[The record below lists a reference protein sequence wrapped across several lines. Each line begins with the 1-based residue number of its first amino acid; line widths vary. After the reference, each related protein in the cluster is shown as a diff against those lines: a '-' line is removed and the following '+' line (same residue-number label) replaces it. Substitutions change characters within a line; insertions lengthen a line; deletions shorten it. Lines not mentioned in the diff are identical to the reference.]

1 MILTFS
7 CYGPL
12 LQDLVL
18 ILLQV
23 EPGERPSASQLLKV
37 PALQPHIK
45 SYLMRVKHKEG
56 TIILDTSNISQKE
69 KQKKR
74 HSLDSVGPDE
84 NILNRDVKSRKRLS
98 FSKRNSP
105 EDNVKLYKLRED
117 NVKLYKLREDHVK
130 LYKLRKNS
138 ANMKPF
144 TQNQENIKNGKL
156 DQTTLTKDNVEFN
169 KKSIPKKI
177 FKPAKINFIERNRCL
192 AGTTPTTKQKHAAQ
206 SRNNTRRAFS
216 TPSSSRSS
224 PENNKSNTSS
234 KKNLRN
240 RSHSIDSKALSKQN
254 TPVKPTSFSSAKE
267 SPKFYKIERN
277 INMERS
283 SDRKRVSSMQN
294 LMPLDGNLNVPCKI
308 TKKFASCEDIQ
319 MRDDSEMPIL
329 AKSTTQNMLNKLC
342 IPSQTFVK
350 TEVWIRSGE
359 EKKEASKET
368 CKNAAVKKRHFSV
381 GLPEGVRIPEN
392 VKTKIVGRLRAAS
405 MTSCDRNSNVKKSDG
420 KVRTFIYACLFTVN
434 HLQM

>member
-74 HSLDSVGPDE
+74 HSLDSVGPGE

-105 EDNVKLYKLRED
+105 EDNVKLYKLR
-117 NVKLYKLREDHVK
+117 R
-130 LYKLRKNS
+130 NS
-138 ANMKPF
+138 ANMKPL

-177 FKPAKINFIERNRCL
+177 LKPAKINFIERNRCL

-234 KKNLRN
+234 KKHLRN

-294 LMPLDGNLNVPCKI
+294 LMPLDDNLNVPCKI

-420 KVRTFIYACLFTVN
+420 KVRTFIYLCLSVYSESFANVMRMN
-434 HLQM
+434 IYLFMSVVKHMRI